1 MGSGAAYDVS
11 SDAFFRDPYPT
22 LRRMQQ
28 EDPVYFWEP
37 MKAWMLTRYQ
47 QIHALLRDPHF
58 SAQRARPLLS
68 GLAATV
74 GSEVVEALIAQWSRM
89 VLFLDPPRHTK
100 ARSFLNQGFTPA
112 TTQALR
118 PGMEAAARQALA
130 EHRERGVID
139 IATQFADPISLGT
152 LSNLF
157 DVPEDD
163 RPLFRRWSNDM
174 FKPAGVGMSAEEAAR
189 RVVQSSQELV
199 GYMKKLVHERRGRP
213 GRDLVSRLLELDAQ
227 APQPEGEIVIQCV
240 QILAAGYLTTAG
252 QITNAVLC
260 LLKHPAELQRLR
272 EDPGLLPNAVEEAIR
287 YEPSGLAVSRICMQD
302 TEIGGKAIKQ
312 GEFVFGFFA
321 AANRDPEI
329 FPDADRF
336 DLGRKPGR
344 HLTFSSGPHYCM
356 GAMLSRLEVE
366 EALRVLLE
374 LSGWELGEE
383 PYVYSGSN
391 LQDRAPKTLQMRFR
405 ARS

>member
-1 MGSGAAYDVS
+1 MGSRATYDLS

-37 MKAWMLTRYQ
+37 MKAWMLTSYQ
-47 QIHALLRDPHF
+47 QIHTLLRDPCF

-68 GLAATV
+68 TLAATV
-74 GSEVVEALIAQWSRM
+74 GSEVAEEMIAQWSRM
-89 VLFLDPPRHTK
+89 VLFLDPPRHTQT
-100 ARSFLNQGFTPA
+100 RSFLNQGFSPA
-112 TTQALR
+112 SIRALR
-118 PGMEAAARQALA
+118 SGIEAVARQALDA
-130 EHRERGVID
+130 HRALGVID
-139 IATQFADPISLGT
+139 IATQYADPISLVT

-157 DVPEDD
+157 AVPEED
-163 RPLFRRWSNDM
+163 RPQLRRWSNDL
-174 FKPAGVGMSAEEAAR
+174 FKPAGVGISAEEVAH
-189 RVVQSSQELV
+189 RVVQSSQELMA
-199 GYMKKLVHERRGRP
+199 YMKKLVHERRGRP
-213 GRDLVSRLLELDAQ
+213 GRDLVSRLIEHEAQ
-227 APQPEGEIVIQCV
+227 APQPEGEVVIQCV
-240 QILAAGYLTTAG
+240 QILAAGYVTTAN

-260 LLKHPAELQRLR
+260 LLKHPSELQRLR
-272 EDPGLLPNAVEEAIR
+272 EDPGLLSHAVEEAMR
-287 YEPSGLAVSRICMQD
+287 YEPSGLAVSRICIQD
-302 TEIGGKAIKQ
+302 TEIGDKSIKQ

-336 DLGRKPGR
+336 DISRNPGR
-344 HLTFSSGPHYCM
+344 HLTFSSGPHYCL
-356 GAMLSRLEVE
+356 GSMLSRAEIE

-374 LSGWELGEE
+374 LSDWELGEE
-383 PYVYSGSN
+383 PYVYEGAN